1 MRLAA
6 GACPSL
12 TGEVVAKLEAQGVR
26 GVRDLML
33 RDCEDL
39 AREASVSYRVGG
51 GTSGDVGFNDGWAAS
66 GKLHIGWELRSIRR
80 VAITHHSVFAVSGR
94 ELLQEAICTTQVFS
108 TGCKMLDKL
117 LEGGLT
123 TGEVMEV
130 CGASGEGKTTLCL
143 QLALHAALEQGLCV
157 LFVDPV
163 GGLNHLTMNPL
174 VEALPH
180 DSQVVDNALSRIKV
194 TGASD
199 IWEVF
204 AALRIATQPFIPVRC
219 GRLGK
224 GGAQGGN
231 LAKIK
236 LVIIDSLASVMLPL
250 ITKEDSKQG
259 LAILNQ
265 LAVRLKTVAKEH
277 QVAVVVVNNAVQA
290 GSGHNNLQHHTP
302 KPKWMPTLGRFW
314 RSVPHIRLYVKRVRG
329 TDPPVIVNATSEDE
343 CLAPKSP
350 LKLSVAVWKG
360 TRIKTGKAVVT
371 LPLASLRQS
380 SSESSS

>member
-39 AREASVSYRVGG
+39 AREASVSYR
-51 GTSGDVGFNDGWAAS
+51 
-66 GKLHIGWELRSIRR
+66 ELRSIRR

-108 TGCKMLDKL
+108 TGCKMLDNL

-204 AALRIATQPFIPVRC
+204 AALRIATQPFIPCEV
-219 GRLGK
+219 
-224 GGAQGGN
+224 
-231 LAKIK
+231 
-236 LVIIDSLASVMLPL
+236 
-250 ITKEDSKQG
+250 
-259 LAILNQ
+259 
-265 LAVRLKTVAKEH
+265 
-277 QVAVVVVNNAVQA
+277 
-290 GSGHNNLQHHTP
+290 
-302 KPKWMPTLGRFW
+302 WPTG
-314 RSVPHIRLYVKRVRG
+314 
-329 TDPPVIVNATSEDE
+329 
-343 CLAPKSP
+343 
-350 LKLSVAVWKG
+350 
-360 TRIKTGKAVVT
+360 
-371 LPLASLRQS
+371 
-380 SSESSS
+380 